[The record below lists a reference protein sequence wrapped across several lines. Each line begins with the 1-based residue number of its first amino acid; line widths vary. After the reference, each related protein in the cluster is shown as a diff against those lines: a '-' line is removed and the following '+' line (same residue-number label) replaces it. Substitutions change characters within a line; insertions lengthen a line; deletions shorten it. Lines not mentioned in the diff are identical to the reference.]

1 MGVYVKKLFKTL
13 SFLILILMLVNC
25 DDKFFGKKEKK
36 ESEEALI
43 ASFVDLNVSN
53 DQEAQ
58 EKAADIVIAQSKN
71 TGNQGEPVVMVH
83 GNSGYPSNW
92 DNTVNYFLQNG
103 WTSDKIIR
111 PNWGS
116 KTCPACNDH
125 YGDELDT
132 VKSALQQALSISTT
146 GMIDVMGHSMGA
158 TLAAKA
164 ILDLGI
170 ANKVRTF
177 VGIAGAFRGLN
188 SCGTYPYNVPTST
201 CGYWGLSKNS
211 PLINSLANKR
221 FGKYQYAIYSW
232 VDEIVCNCGAGY
244 NIACCYVGGVHS
256 SRPQVLDGYKS
267 YSTVPYGHFG
277 VLFYTYTDQRAY
289 CAKP

>member
-1 MGVYVKKLFKTL
+1 MSVYVKTFKLLLIIVITL
-13 SFLILILMLVNC
+13 GLFNYCNKQNQGNIE
-25 DDKFFGKKEKK
+25 KAKEL
-36 ESEEALI
+36 AI
-43 ASFVDLNVSN
+43 ASELVEMNVPNSE
-53 DQEAQ
+53 DAQ
-58 EKAADIVIAQSKN
+58 KSAADLIIAESRL
-71 TGNQGEPVVMVH
+71 TGSQGEPVVMVH
-83 GNSGYPSNW
+83 GNAGYPSNW

-103 WTSDKIIR
+103 WTSDMIIR

-125 YGDELDT
+125 YGSELDT
-132 VKSALQQALSISTT
+132 VKQALQQALSKSRT

-188 SCGTYPYNVPTST
+188 SCGVYPYNVPTTT
-201 CGYWGLSKNS
+201 CGRYGLSINS
-211 PLINSLANKR
+211 PLVNSLANKR

-244 NIACCYVGGVHS
+244 NVTCCYVYGVHS
-256 SRPQVLDGYKS
+256 SKPQILDGETS

-277 VLFYTYTDQRAY
+277 VLYYTYTTQRTY
-289 CAKP
+289 CARQ